1 MSADCWGGWLVISY
15 LKCTFNNNTWVPNN
29 QSLGTEMNSCWIPSK
44 TIFRTSFR
52 VYRFKTWSGSGAC
65 SKNTHVFWEVAKW
78 NNTRL
83 YLCMQGNIKIVSI
96 TDNLFKSLWTNES
109 PYFSDGSSKIQSN
122 PNLNLNFGFTF
133 WKTIPRCFQ
142 DQFIFILKYCCQNHI
157 SINKDL
163 YWSYVW
169 SFGCFIFCLMAL

>member
-83 YLCMQGNIKIVSI
+83 YLCMQGNIKIVGI
-96 TDNLFKSLWTNES
+96 TDNLLKSLLTNES
-109 PYFSDGSSKIQSN
+109 SYLSDSSSKIQSKSELKFWIYCLKNN
-122 PNLNLNFGFTF
+122 PKMLSRP
-133 WKTIPRCFQ
+133 I
-142 DQFIFILKYCCQNHI
+142 
-157 SINKDL
+157 
-163 YWSYVW
+163 
-169 SFGCFIFCLMAL
+169 